1 MGQLAGAAATSGK
14 TEKYELDDPLVP
26 FDDAD
31 FNKNEKTLRHNK
43 GPDVVDYQS
52 SLCYEYEDLIFDGKT
67 PAQFLED
74 MDAMDAALDKGYVNE
89 KGSGYKG

>member
-1 MGQLAGAAATSGK
+1 M
-14 TEKYELDDPLVP
+14 VP

-43 GPDVVDYQS
+43 GHDVVDYQT

-67 PAQFLED
+67 PAQV
-74 MDAMDAALDKGYVNE
+74 MDGMDAALDEGYGNDKGY
-89 KGSGYKG
+89 GYKG

>member
-1 MGQLAGAAATSGK
+1 M
-14 TEKYELDDPLVP
+14 VP

-74 MDAMDAALDKGYVNE
+74 MDAMDAALDEGYGNDKGYG
-89 KGSGYKG
+89 KGYG